1 MEKDAAYAKR
11 MEVSASWIEVAA
23 EAEDRSLTKR
33 FLFLGPVA
41 VPVSKQPGSRS
52 LAAHDLDP
60 FPGDVI
66 EVWKKRGEIQKRC
79 FISRWDHTT
88 GDSNTKQRTGRLDLI
103 GLEGVRGEI
112 A

>member
-60 FPGDVI
+60 FPGDVM
-66 EVWKKRGEIQKRC
+66 EVWKKGGKYKSAVSFREG
-79 FISRWDHTT
+79 TT
-88 GDSNTKQRTGRLDLI
+88 PLAIRIPNSGR
-103 GLEGVRGEI
+103 VVST
-112 A
+112 